1 MKFQSKLLKGQF
13 KRRYKRFFVE
23 AQLENGLTTAHCP
36 NTGSMKGLLEEGN
49 IVWFSKTSNP
59 KRKLKYTWE
68 LVLDKKSNSL
78 VGINTHSP
86 NKIVYEALL
95 KNKIEN
101 LVGYDII
108 KREVKYGNNSRI
120 DFLLEREGMKS
131 CYLEVK
137 NVHYTD
143 GRGIAKFP
151 DAVTSR
157 GLKHLNEL
165 IEVVNRGNR
174 AVMLYLV
181 QREDCDKFLLAKD
194 IDPEYCKG
202 FNEAVINGVEIL
214 CFSCKIS
221 LSSILIGDKIT
232 ILDQKN

>member
-1 MKFQSKLLKGQF
+1 MKFQSKLLKGYF

-23 AQLENGLTTAHCP
+23 AELENGLVTAHCP

-49 IVWFSKTSNP
+49 IVWFSEASSK

-68 LVLDKKSNSL
+68 LTVDKESKSL

-95 KNKIEN
+95 NKNIKEFKD
-101 LVGYDII
+101 YDII
-108 KREVKYGNNSRI
+108 KKEVKYGNNSRI
-120 DFLLEREGMKS
+120 DFLLENESMKT

-137 NVHYTD
+137 NVHYTE
-143 GRGIAKFP
+143 GNGIALFP

-165 IEVVNRGNR
+165 IDVVNQGNR
-174 AVMLYLV
+174 AAMLYLV
-181 QREDCDKFLLAKD
+181 QREDCDKFTLAKD
-194 IDPEYCKG
+194 IDPEYCKV
-202 FNEAVINGVEIL
+202 FNEAVRNGVEIL

-221 LSSILIGDKIT
+221 VSSIFIGDKIT
-232 ILDQKN
+232 ILF